1 MRLKKLISIIVVS
14 VTVCTLVACSSTS
27 KTVSAKDDIKSIT
40 SISDVYATGEQVSAV
55 AVQYSQNI
63 DPASISADD
72 FTVEDREIE
81 SVYVNNSPE
90 KLKDTSKTVEGSYI
104 IIELKKKEESSDMG
118 RGGGNRDNGG
128 KVEGQSSKD
137 STKNENTKI
146 SSTASTLDSVNYSV
160 GDTGNGAGTFAKTPD
175 TSVSIT
181 QLGEIKTESG
191 NTISASN
198 EAMNNTKSVEN
209 IVDDFIQLTFK
220 DPDNGVVL
228 GYNLYIPKNYD
239 ASKSYPLITFI
250 HDASV
255 VGSDTKLTLTQGN
268 GATVWASE
276 EEQSKHEAF
285 VLAPQ
290 YEYQIVN
297 DNFEAS
303 IALDTTAKLINSISN
318 EYSIDTNRL
327 YLTGQS
333 MGCMSSIYLNTKY
346 PDMFAASLLV
356 AGQWD
361 TSQLADM
368 SNDNLWIIVSEGD
381 SKAYPAMNEATSLWK
396 SRGAVVDSTVLDAK
410 LDADA
415 INMKAEEVKNQSG
428 NIKYTTLALG
438 STLSDSSSG
447 GSEHLTTWKTV
458 GYTIEPSHD
467 WLFEQSK

>member
-1 MRLKKLISIIVVS
+1 MKIKKLISIIVIAA
-14 VTVCTLVACSSTS
+14 TVCTFISCSSTA
-27 KTVSAKDDIKSIT
+27 KTVSARDNIKSIT

-55 AVQYSQNI
+55 AVQYSENI
-63 DPASISADD
+63 DPSSISVDD
-72 FTVEDREIE
+72 FTVGDREIE
-81 SVYVNNSPE
+81 AVYINSSPE
-90 KLKDTSKTVEGSYI
+90 KLKDTSKSVEGSYV
-104 IIELKKKEESSDMG
+104 IIELKKKEVSVDMG
-118 RGGGNRDNGG
+118 RVAGNKDDGG
-128 KVEGQSSKD
+128 KDDNQSKQSTKD
-137 STKNENTKI
+137 SDSSE
-146 SSTASTLDSVNYSV
+146 SSTNTSTLGSIDYSV
-160 GDTGNGAGTFAKTPD
+160 GDTGNGAGTFAKIPD
-175 TSVSIT
+175 TSVSLT

-191 NTISASN
+191 KTISGSE
-198 EAMNNTKSVEN
+198 EAMNNTESVEN
-209 IVDDFIQLTFK
+209 IVDDFMQLTYS

-228 GYNLYIPKNYD
+228 GYNLYVPKNYD
-239 ASKSYPLITFI
+239 SSKSYPLLTFI

-255 VGSDTKLTLTQGN
+255 TGSDTKLTLTQGN

-276 EEQSKHEAF
+276 EEQAKHEAF

-297 DNFEAS
+297 DNFESS
-303 IALDTTAKLINSISN
+303 IALDTTVKLINYISQ
-318 EYSIDTNRL
+318 EYNIDTNKL

-361 TSQLADM
+361 ISQIAGM

-381 SKAYPAMNEATSLWK
+381 SKAYPAMNEATALWE
-396 SRGAVVDSTVLDAK
+396 SEGAVIDHAVLDAK
-410 LDADA
+410 ADQDTLNK
-415 INMKAEEVKNQSG
+415 IAEEVKNKNG

-438 STLSDSSSG
+438 STLSDPSSG
-447 GSEHLTTWKTV
+447 GSEHLSTWKTV